1 MHVQIPAVSPFMLQK
16 ATTLVLEDE
25 NPPRLPEDLATSERE
40 VLFAAA
46 QRLRALL
53 NVASTEIKY
62 WCEIAPN
69 GETTIHRALFDAA
82 ATAPLRHELN
92 TPLDTLFFDRADLL
106 SVALKIVTPHGSA

>member
-1 MHVQIPAVSPFMLQK
+1 MHVQIPAVSTFMLQK
-16 ATTLVLEDE
+16 ATTLVIDDE
-25 NPPRLPEDLATSERE
+25 KPPTLPEDLAPGEQE

-53 NVASTEIKY
+53 NVAATGIKY

-92 TPLDTLFFDRADLL
+92 GPLDALFFDRADLL